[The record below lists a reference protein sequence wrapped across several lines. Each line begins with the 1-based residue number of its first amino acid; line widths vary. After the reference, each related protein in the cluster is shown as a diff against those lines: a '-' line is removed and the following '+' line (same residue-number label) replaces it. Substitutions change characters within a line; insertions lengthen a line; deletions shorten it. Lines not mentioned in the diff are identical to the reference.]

1 MTGDVQIRQLEYVVA
16 LAREQHFGRAAV
28 ACHISQ
34 SALSTAIR
42 KLEAE
47 LGVTIVE
54 RGHRFAGL
62 TTEGARV
69 VEWAERILAKRDALR
84 SELSRTNGGLSATL
98 RLGAIP
104 TAARAIAILTGAFR
118 ARNPRARV
126 RIETGATDEI
136 RHRLAD
142 FTLDA
147 GIVYLDPDTSH
158 GRRRGHE
165 LYRERYVLLTAE
177 DGPLGDRKTV
187 DCVDVTQLPLCALT
201 PAMQNRRMLDLA
213 MGRSGVQLVPS
224 VEADT
229 VDALH
234 AHLSTTRW
242 SSIVADSWLHT
253 FGVPRGMTGIPIADL
268 DLRPVVGI
276 ITGDREP
283 ASMVAGALIDAARD
297 PDVRAEFGHSTA
309 AALPVSNGATGPRL
323 AGRQSP
329 IGHTRDSHST
339 S

>member
-1 MTGDVQIRQLEYVVA
+1 MP
-16 LAREQHFGRAAV
+16 
-28 ACHISQ
+28 
-34 SALSTAIR
+34 
-42 KLEAE
+42 
-47 LGVTIVE
+47 
-54 RGHRFAGL
+54 GL
-62 TTEGARV
+62 
-69 VEWAERILAKRDALR
+69 
-84 SELSRTNGGLSATL
+84 
-98 RLGAIP
+98 
-104 TAARAIAILTGAFR
+104 
-118 ARNPRARV
+118 
-126 RIETGATDEI
+126 ETGSSEEI
-136 RHRLAD
+136 RHRLAE

-147 GIVYLDPDTSH
+147 GVVYLDTDTSH
-158 GRRRGHE
+158 GRRGHE

-177 DGPLGDRKTV
+177 DGPLGGRKTV

-213 MGRSGVQLVPS
+213 MARSGVQLVPS

-253 FGVPRGMTGIPIADL
+253 FGVPPGMKGIPIADL

-297 PDVRAEFGHSTA
+297 PDVRAEFARAFA
-309 AALPVSNGATGPRL
+309 AALPGSNGPAASRP
-323 AGRQSP
+323 AGRSSR
-329 IGHTRDSHST
+329 IGHTRHSHSAD
-339 S
+339 